1 VTRLVVRDVVRSQ
14 RIMPTLLL
22 TFLIIAIV
30 VPNGPQAPGA
40 ALAAAGLLMIPV
52 HAWIGMSTA
61 MATDRVTR
69 EAFIAVL
76 GPVRVFGAH
85 VGAAAIIAAGAE
97 ALMVLATV
105 VSGAMSPMP
114 SATRWLAGAFTIGAG
129 LAVGVAIGVLAAPPV
144 INQRGRRA
152 LVLVGLLACTPLV
165 LPVLSLARKLA
176 DDHAARVVGDV
187 GARAAV
193 CAAAAAVLLAAGALV
208 SALRRD

>member
-1 VTRLVVRDVVRSQ
+1 MTRLVVRDVVRSQ

-30 VPNGPQAPGA
+30 VPNGPQAPGE

-114 SATRWLAGAFTIGAG
+114 SGTRWLAGSFAVVAG

-165 LPVLSLARKLA
+165 LPVLSLARLLA
-176 DDHAARVVGDV
+176 DDRAAVVVGDV
-187 GARAAV
+187 GARAVV
-193 CAAAAAVLLAAGALV
+193 CVAAAAVLFAAGALV